1 MYTRH
6 VVYYASVELYN
17 AMAELGTS
25 SNASSEGP
33 ACSVGHQTRGV
44 GYSSRFRVT
53 EDALPPGWRQ
63 ERKGAKYTVWFDE
76 KGNRYKSSSEV
87 ERAIRARGLVGVS
100 EEETE
105 TETGGETSEFE
116 PSPVKK
122 SRSDV

>member
-1 MYTRH
+1 MRH

-25 SNASSEGP
+25 SNASSEEQP
-33 ACSVGHQTRGV
+33 ASSLGHQTRGV

-87 ERAIRARGLVGVS
+87 ERAIRALGVS